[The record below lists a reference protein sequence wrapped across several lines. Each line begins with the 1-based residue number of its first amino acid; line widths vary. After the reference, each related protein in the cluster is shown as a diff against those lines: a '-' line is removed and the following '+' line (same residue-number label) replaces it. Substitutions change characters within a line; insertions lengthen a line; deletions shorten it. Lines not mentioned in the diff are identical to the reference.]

1 MEPQKHHF
9 IQIINNNRGT
19 IRSLCRVYYPGSEDQ
34 KDAFQDIILQL
45 WKSFDTFR
53 GEANI
58 STWIYRV
65 SLNTIL
71 NKKRNDQKSIS
82 VEPMDTLHQN
92 VCTANAD
99 DNLELLY
106 ILIQSLK
113 DIDKAIVVLY
123 LEGYQNK
130 EIAEILKMSTTNVAT
145 RFNRLKS
152 ELKKFNTKPHA
163 AKRS

>member
-1 MEPQKHHF
+1 
-9 IQIINNNRGT
+9 
-19 IRSLCRVYYPGSEDQ
+19 
-34 KDAFQDIILQL
+34 
-45 WKSFDTFR
+45 
-53 GEANI
+53 
-58 STWIYRV
+58 
-65 SLNTIL
+65 
-71 NKKRNDQKSIS
+71 
-82 VEPMDTLHQN
+82 MDTLHQN

-123 LEGYQNK
+123 MEGYQNK
-130 EIAEILKMSTTNVAT
+130 EIAEILKMSPTNVAT